1 MTVIV
6 AVLTGFIGGRLLW
19 LAMRKSW
26 NRQAFMRQNYQGIS
40 LPTCAGIV
48 LALTLLLVEAA
59 RSVVASIGIGDDPGL
74 TSLRAAAFVVV
85 LAFTMLGL
93 LDDLVGTTGAR
104 GFNGHFQALARGEL
118 TSGMIKLLGGGAAAL
133 VGASLIG
140 DPGFVTLVVDALII
154 ALAANLFNLLDVRPG
169 RTTKTGIGLFGILVL
184 FSGFSADLVPTA
196 VVIGAAAA
204 LLLDDLHERLMLGD
218 TGANALGAALGLG
231 IATQVEGTSQILTL
245 LVLVGLNALS
255 EFVSFS
261 KLIDTVPPL
270 RILDQLGRRR
280 PPVIDLRDDAF
291 DADPDDAFSEPFR
304 SAPPMPRSAPERGN
318 VGGAP
323 DGDHASTARTFASGD
338 QASGEPGDLEGPSD
352 LFGISE
358 DDFIAEEE
366 LAHRDLD
373 ESDYDEARN
382 RPHRQDHRHN

>member
-1 MTVIV
+1 VIVIV
-6 AVLTGFIGGRLLW
+6 AVLTGFFAGRLLW
-19 LAMRKSW
+19 LTMRKSW
-26 NRQAFMRQNYQGIS
+26 NRQALMRQNYQGVS

-48 LALTLLLVEAA
+48 LTLALLLVEAA
-59 RSVVASIGIGDDPGL
+59 RSVFASIGIGDDPGL

-85 LAFTMLGL
+85 LAFTVLGL

-140 DPGFVTLVVDALII
+140 SPGFGTLIIDALII
-154 ALAANLFNLLDVRPG
+154 ALTANLFNLLDVRPG
-169 RTTKTGIGLFGILVL
+169 RTIKAGIGLFGVL
-184 FSGFSADLVPTA
+184 AIFTWFNTDLVPTA
-196 VVIGAAAA
+196 IVLGAAAA

-231 IATQVEGTSQILTL
+231 LATQVDGTSQIIALA
-245 LVLVGLNALS
+245 VLMGLNVLS

-270 RILDQLGRRR
+270 RIIDQLGRRR
-280 PPVIDLRDDAF
+280 PPVIDLREDVL
-291 DADPDDAFSEPFR
+291 DADPVAPFEEPFR
-304 SAPPMPRSAPERGN
+304 PTSPATPPMRRTPAERGN

-323 DGDHASTARTFASGD
+323 NGDHAEDVRHV
-338 QASGEPGDLEGPSD
+338 EPGIPEGPSD
-352 LFGISE
+352 LFGVSE
-358 DDFIAEEE
+358 DDFLAEEE
-366 LAHRDLD
+366 LAQHELDDRDFD
-373 ESDYDEARN
+373 QPVR
-382 RPHRQDHRHN
+382 HHDHRNN